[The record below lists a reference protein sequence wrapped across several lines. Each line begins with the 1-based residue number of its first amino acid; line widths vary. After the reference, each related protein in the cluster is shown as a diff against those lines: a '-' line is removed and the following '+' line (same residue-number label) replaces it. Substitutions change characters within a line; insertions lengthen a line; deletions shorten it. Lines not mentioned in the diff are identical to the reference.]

1 MIIKL
6 LIQYQNFSKSLK
18 NDHMKNKYL
27 NKRGVLWTE
36 TPNQFPWNSFQKMP
50 VPIPSLAR
58 PCISFAVLFKKA
70 WTKKEKREKKKKK
83 GQRKKRGKKLI
94 SDITES
100 KRKKEG
106 EKGRNH
112 NKKKKKK
119 GKVEAV
125 QKPLGEQ
132 HNEMGLPK
140 SSSTYDMEKKKKKK
154 KGHLRG
160 VRGRWGDLE
169 GRGREETTW

>member
-58 PCISFAVLFKKA
+58 PSISFAVLFKKA

-112 NKKKKKK
+112 NKKKKKRAK
-119 GKVEAV
+119 LKQSKSLWVNSTTKWGC
-125 QKPLGEQ
+125 QS
-132 HNEMGLPK
+132 LPPH
-140 SSSTYDMEKKKKKK
+140 MIWKKKKK
-154 KGHLRG
+154 
-160 VRGRWGDLE
+160 V
-169 GRGREETTW
+169 T